1 MIKRWGIAFVVAGLL
16 TATLYPTGATALT
29 EAIAMYRGAGY
40 TEAEA
45 FNDEPYAHHWF
56 ERRSPGR
63 THWSRPTVSG
73 SRVAFIL
80 SLPVAARLP
89 GQPDRLRT
97 ALALRTPPSV
107 ST

>member
-1 MIKRWGIAFVVAGLL
+1 VPN
-16 TATLYPTGATALT
+16 PTTVT
-29 EAIAMYRGAGY
+29 ITVTQTCPSRRPGY
-40 TEAEA
+40 TEVEA

-89 GQPDRLRT
+89 GRPDRLRT